1 MYDMTSDSLVQL
13 LGVRLDGLSCL
24 CCRCFSALICNQV
37 ITIIKLVICCKVR
50 PLPLR
55 HPHPELSDYLYYY
68 YHLILLL
75 SLFYCLH
82 HKGEELVDLVI
93 VIIRARRIEG
103 ARGFWLI
110 YNPPPLTTSPNQP
123 YNPLIICTICAIESL
138 IAAHLH
144 RRSSPI
150 SYYKCLHY
158 FVTQWL
164 ALRWITFWWCDWPQ
178 VDNSFCGGHSY
189 ECCMNDDF
197 CGCSWNYK
205 CSSKI
210 LEGRFV
216 YWAWILVLRFA
227 VPGTEQIVLRIIT
240 CVIEWAALFDSHRTP
255 ATFVHPCELW
265 QAEYSVLALLWF
277 PGESAHPHPH
287 DATVICVNEKECE
300 CCGKVGVLFIY
311 SSGDERV
318 ALIGVCHSYRIV
330 MIALP
335 QGVGGTPPISS
346 SSTWL

>member
-24 CCRCFSALICNQV
+24 CCGCFSALISNQV

-55 HPHPELSDYLYYY
+55 HPHPELSDYLYYYY

-144 RRSSPI
+144 RRSYSI
-150 SYYKCLHY
+150 SY
-158 FVTQWL
+158 
-164 ALRWITFWWCDWPQ
+164 
-178 VDNSFCGGHSY
+178 
-189 ECCMNDDF
+189 
-197 CGCSWNYK
+197 
-205 CSSKI
+205 
-210 LEGRFV
+210 
-216 YWAWILVLRFA
+216 VL
-227 VPGTEQIVLRIIT
+227 
-240 CVIEWAALFDSHRTP
+240 
-255 ATFVHPCELW
+255 
-265 QAEYSVLALLWF
+265 
-277 PGESAHPHPH
+277 
-287 DATVICVNEKECE
+287 
-300 CCGKVGVLFIY
+300 
-311 SSGDERV
+311 
-318 ALIGVCHSYRIV
+318 
-330 MIALP
+330 
-335 QGVGGTPPISS
+335 
-346 SSTWL
+346 